1 MPEVAGFNVAK
12 IKQDLLYESESSM
25 IITGNNK
32 YRIWWYFIV
41 LKTDKI
47 FLIPAIYIQF
57 KVFRRTN
64 RSRSERNSSVGLF

>member
-32 YRIWWYFIV
+32 YRI
-41 LKTDKI
+41 
-47 FLIPAIYIQF
+47 
-57 KVFRRTN
+57 
-64 RSRSERNSSVGLF
+64 